1 MKVSTIFKNVLL
13 IGFVSTAMIF
23 TSCKKEEKVI
33 KANEGATKVSIPCQS
48 EGRSDKEYF
57 RADASAASQDMNLS
71 REKSLSAA
79 KQRLAG
85 LITTKIKSVT
95 DRYVNE
101 TEFGEDSQYE
111 SKFENLTREVI
122 SQKLLDVAI
131 TCEETVKETNGKYT
145 TYTAIEVSKDVMLNG
160 INNVLSKD
168 QKLRVDYD
176 KQKFEQI
183 FNEEMSKM
191 EEDGQY

>member
-23 TSCKKEEKVI
+23 TSCKKEEKVV

-48 EGRSDKEYF
+48 EGRSDAEYF
-57 RADASAASQDMNLS
+57 RADASAASQDQNLS
-71 REKSLSAA
+71 REKSLGAA
-79 KQRLAG
+79 KQRLSG
-85 LITTKIKSVT
+85 LIETKLKSVT

-111 SKFENLTREVI
+111 SKFENLTREVV
-122 SQKLLDVAI
+122 SQKLLDVAVI
-131 TCEETVKETNGKYT
+131 CEETFKETSGKFT

-160 INNVLSKD
+160 ISNTLSKD

-191 EEDGQY
+191 EEAGN